1 MRPTSYPSF
10 SSRSDP
16 PDLSLHPPRS
26 WMVGL
31 AATAANFF
39 KFVLILVLFALVS
52 TVWNLLLATVFDDV
66 GSAILVSAVVV
77 LFEMAFAGFFVHL
90 GSIPPVLRWL
100 QWVAPLKYALEAL
113 AVNEVNAGLMIED
126 SLAGAKVSISATII
140 MDTLFGF
147 SSDAYYRDVLVLV
160 GFFLGFALFLTILVL
175 LRLRELR

>member
-1 MRPTSYPSF
+1 MPPSP
-10 SSRSDP
+10 SSASLP
-16 PDLSLHPPRS
+16 PPS
-26 WMVGL
+26 
-31 AATAANFF
+31 ATQP
-39 KFVLILVLFALVS
+39 LTLQH
-52 TVWNLLLATVFDDV
+52 
-66 GSAILVSAVVV
+66 
-77 LFEMAFAGFFVHL
+77 GFNYSSSPASPSSSSSS
-90 GSIPPVLRWL
+90 G
-100 QWVAPLKYALEAL
+100 APLVTGSFDHPLPPTPRTKGQFPAIDWLSCYAI